1 MEAARVES
9 LGVRERL
16 AITPFW
22 VLLGAH
28 LIWLGVHSPSKKPF
42 KPGLMASMVLTWV
55 AIVGVFVEIPIVS
68 DYAFWVLAA
77 AYFLIVSVTGH
88 QKKWS
93 EGRFWAGHQSRFRLI
108 TREDIPSSERSIRIL
123 VMSKPGDGDKMVA
136 WEYGAFKSEPGADYA
151 VDDTLTPPR
160 EYIRIHCAWNSYL
173 AALED
178 E

>member
-16 AITPFW
+16 AIAPFW
-22 VLLGAH
+22 VWLGAH
-28 LIWLGVHSPSKKPF
+28 PPSKKPF
-42 KPGLMASMVLTWV
+42 KPGLMASIVLTWV

-108 TREDIPSSERSIRIL
+108 TRE
-123 VMSKPGDGDKMVA
+123 
-136 WEYGAFKSEPGADYA
+136 
-151 VDDTLTPPR
+151 
-160 EYIRIHCAWNSYL
+160 
-173 AALED
+173 
-178 E
+178 